1 MKKAVFIIVA
11 LFVFANLQAQEEEE
25 ERVYDSTYI
34 DKVKY
39 QQFDE
44 SFRVYYIFPGAVGD
58 NVLAKAN
65 KAKLGFGMSLS
76 LITVYNFY
84 LNAGLEFS
92 QYDVTDA
99 SLAGNID
106 HTNITNYFGEIM
118 YKIPVY
124 KKITVNPKIGIGYAD
139 VRQKTGSKKYGTQSG
154 TSYNAGFNVDYAVTK
169 SFMVFAG
176 LNYSLLKP
184 ETETKSEYKSFYGTL
199 HQLNIVVGIKL

>member
-1 MKKAVFIIVA
+1 MKKAVLIIVS
-11 LFVFANLQAQEEEE
+11 LFVFTNLFAQEEE
-25 ERVYDSTYI
+25 RVLDSTNV

-44 SFRVYYIFPGAVGD
+44 SFRIYYIFPGAFGD
-58 NVLAKAN
+58 NMLAKAN
-65 KAKLGFGMSLS
+65 EGKLGFGMSLS
-76 LITVYNFY
+76 LITIYNFY
-84 LNAGLEFS
+84 LNAGFEFS

-99 SLAGNID
+99 SLAGNIE

-124 KKITVNPKIGIGYAD
+124 KKVTVNPKIGIGYAD

-154 TSYNAGFNVDYAVTK
+154 TSYNAGFNIDHSVTK

-176 LNYSLLKP
+176 VNYSLLTP